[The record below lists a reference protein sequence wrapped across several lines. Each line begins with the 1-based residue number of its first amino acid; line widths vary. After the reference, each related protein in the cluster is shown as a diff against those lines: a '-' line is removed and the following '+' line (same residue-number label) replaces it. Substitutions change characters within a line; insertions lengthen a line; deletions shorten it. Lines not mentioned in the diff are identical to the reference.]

1 MFTQKRKKKLLVQLA
16 YHFLWYAGFPTKLFS
31 APIQSLLNSDSNLQ
45 LFGQF
50 VILCVNSLLQP
61 CTYIIVYLMKKWKKK
76 NLDTHTPFSIL
87 PYINSDHLVH
97 KYKRNT
103 RDQIY
108 KKKSFVVLF
117 KHNPE
122 FFKAARSPWDWKPFQ
137 SCYLLSGIV
146 PGYSF

>member
-1 MFTQKRKKKLLVQLA
+1 MFTQKRKKTTRPACITFFVLCRVPNKTFFRPQ
-16 YHFLWYAGFPTKLFS
+16 Y
-31 APIQSLLNSDSNLQ
+31 SLSLTQIRTLK

-61 CTYIIVYLMKKWKKK
+61 CTYIIVYLMKKLKKK

-103 RDQIY
+103 RDQ
-108 KKKSFVVLF
+108 
-117 KHNPE
+117 
-122 FFKAARSPWDWKPFQ
+122 
-137 SCYLLSGIV
+137 
-146 PGYSF
+146 